1 MRKYATSTYR
11 IKLEIKRRARRRKKN
26 ATAGIAFVA
35 AAVIAAFLVGRLN
48 VPRAAEAHETTQTPL
63 ENTAA
68 LPPAVAKTA
77 PETATSTPSTPK
89 TLPEAPSASEE
100 TPSKAQ
106 KDATARVC
114 RRIGQNRAA
123 MLAEHNVSPE
133 LFATTCYYDT
143 LAMAM
148 RETGFICTKI
158 GDQGR
163 SRGCFQIQT
172 KLHNVSVADAENY
185 EWAAEWTID
194 RMVRDTDYPHLRT
207 ASIIRHNGTGPKA
220 EAYAADVKRIAEQ
233 YRAAGL

>member
-35 AAVIAAFLVGRLN
+35 SIALVSFLAGRLN
-48 VPRAAEAHETTQTPL
+48 VPRAAEAHETTPTPI
-63 ENTAA
+63 EIIDA
-68 LPPAVAKTA
+68 LPPGLPA
-77 PETATSTPSTPK
+77 PAIEPATSTPSTPK
-89 TLPEAPSASEE
+89 TLPEAPIASGG
-100 TPSKAQ
+100 TPSQAQ

-114 RRIGQNRAA
+114 RRVGQNRAA
-123 MLAEHNVSPE
+123 MIAENNISPE

-143 LAMAM
+143 LAMAKK
-148 RETGFICTKI
+148 ESNFNCKAI

-172 KLHNVSVADAENY
+172 ALHNVSVADAENY

-207 ASIIRHNGTGPKA
+207 ASLARHNGSGPKA
-220 EAYAADVKRIAEQ
+220 AAYAADVKRIAEQ
-233 YRAAGL
+233 YRKAGL